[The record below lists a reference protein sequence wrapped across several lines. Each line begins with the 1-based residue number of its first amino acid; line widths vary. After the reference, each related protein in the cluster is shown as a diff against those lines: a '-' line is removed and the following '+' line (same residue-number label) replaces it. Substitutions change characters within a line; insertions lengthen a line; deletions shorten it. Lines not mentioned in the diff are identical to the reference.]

1 MTSPARHDLVGLLVL
16 RGHPPAVLAW
26 AAKGVVP
33 VTVGRLDGWTV
44 LLPGGASRAAPPYDD
59 AVLLLAARPLAPRL
73 GPALGFWVIDGRAVL
88 TVQGRRG
95 AGVRWVVW
103 EPEHGLVRPPGLDLA
118 PPAAIVGAAGGGS
131 REELVEILH
140 ERHVPPE
147 RLLAAVVTVLEL
159 PGARL
164 LLDKEAAPLL
174 LGEPRHV
181 EPDDAQVGR
190 FDDAV
195 RDAVL
200 LRRELEHDP

>member
-1 MTSPARHDLVGLLVL
+1 MTTPGRHDLVGLQVL
-16 RGHPPAVLAW
+16 RGHHSAVLAW
-26 AAKGVVP
+26 GAKGVVP
-33 VTVGRLDGWTV
+33 VTVGRLDRWTV
-44 LLPGGASRAAPPYDD
+44 LLPRGASRAAPPYDD

-88 TVQGRRG
+88 TVQGRRR

-118 PPAAIVGAAGGGS
+118 PPAAILGAAGAGT
-131 REELVEILH
+131 REELVSILQ
-140 ERHVPPE
+140 ERHVPPAH
-147 RLLAAVVTVLEL
+147 LLAAVVTVLEL

-164 LLDKEAAPLL
+164 LHDQATASALL
-174 LGEPRHV
+174 EEPRQI
-181 EPDDAQVGR
+181 EPDDTQVAR

-200 LRRELEHDP
+200 LRRELEHGP